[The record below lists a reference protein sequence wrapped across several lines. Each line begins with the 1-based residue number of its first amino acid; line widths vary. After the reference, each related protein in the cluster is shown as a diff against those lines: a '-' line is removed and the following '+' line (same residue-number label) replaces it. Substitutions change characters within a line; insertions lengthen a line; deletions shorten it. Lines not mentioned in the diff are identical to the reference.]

1 MSDYQYTVVDGGG
14 SERPGRGHAAPAMI
28 EAGQVVAWLELM
40 DKDEPERG
48 PHRLLRAPVTE
59 WEQIAP

>member
-1 MSDYQYTVVDGGG
+1 MSDFQYAVVDGDG
-14 SERPGRGHAAPAMI
+14 RVRWGRGYDAPAMI
-28 EAGQVVAWLELM
+28 EAGQVVAWLEQM